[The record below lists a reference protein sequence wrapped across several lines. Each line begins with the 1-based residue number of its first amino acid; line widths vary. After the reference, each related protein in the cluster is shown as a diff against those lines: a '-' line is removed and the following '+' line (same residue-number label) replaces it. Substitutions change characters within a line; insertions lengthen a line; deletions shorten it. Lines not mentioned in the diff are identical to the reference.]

1 VRAGREGTA
10 MPIESPL
17 INGDRYDFA
26 SIIAHIN
33 GGLVLGVKEISY
45 KNSKER
51 GEVRGTSPQKLAR
64 TRGQYKCEA
73 SATLYRREF
82 DELITQLGDGYMEIV
97 FPITVSYANDGQ
109 PLVTD
114 TIVGC
119 TINED
124 DHSNSSGT
132 DPTEVKLT
140 FDPMYIL
147 IKGIA
152 PIKGLRR

>member
-1 VRAGREGTA
+1 
-10 MPIESPL
+10 MPIEYPL

-26 SIIAHIN
+26 SIVFHIN
-33 GGLVLGVKEISY
+33 GDVVLGVKEISY
-45 KNSKER
+45 KNSRER
-51 GEVRGTSPQKLAR
+51 GEVRGTHPQKLAR
-64 TRGQYKCEA
+64 TRGQYKSEA

-82 DELITQLGDGYMEIV
+82 DELVQKLGEGYMEIV

-119 TINED
+119 TITED

-132 DPTEVKLT
+132 DPTEVKIT

-147 IKGIA
+147 VNGVA

>member
-1 VRAGREGTA
+1 
-10 MPIESPL
+10 MPIEYPL

-26 SIIAHIN
+26 SIVFHIN
-33 GGLVLGVKEISY
+33 GDVVLGVKEISY
-45 KNSKER
+45 KNSRER
-51 GEVRGTSPQKLAR
+51 GELRGTSPQKLGR
-64 TRGQYKCEA
+64 TRGTYKAEA
-73 SATLYRREF
+73 SATLFRREF
-82 DELITQLGDGYMEIV
+82 DELIKKLGDGYMEIV
-97 FPITVSYANDGQ
+97 FPITISYANDEQ

-147 IKGIA
+147 LTGVA
-152 PIKGLRR
+152 PIKNLRR